1 MLKEAQGTGWLLD
14 LGLPHLWVDIHG
26 VSGGSIATKS
36 KEQKVSLSGSMETSH
51 KKKFYAR

>member
-1 MLKEAQGTGWLLD
+1 
-14 LGLPHLWVDIHG
+14 VDIHG